1 MIKIIAVDLGGV
13 YFEAGTKI
21 ALKKIYKIVNVSK
34 KKVDEIF
41 RSYPKKE
48 GELYHKGKITK
59 QKFWSTTVKK
69 LKIGKEK
76 IPELQEI
83 WHSSYKPIK
92 GMKKLVSK
100 LRENYKVVAFS
111 GNVKER
117 IKYLNEKYG
126 LNEDFDDF
134 VLSFDF
140 GLDKKEKEF
149 YRVLL
154 EKVKCKPKEC
164 FFIDDY
170 QEFLDIAKSLGIKTI
185 LFKNTEQL
193 KSDLR
198 KFEIKI

>member
-21 ALKKIYKIVNVSK
+21 VLKQIYKIANAPK

-59 QKFWSTTVKK
+59 QKFWSAAVKK
-69 LKIGKEK
+69 LKVNEK
-76 IPELQEI
+76 FIPELQEI

-92 GMKKLVSK
+92 GMKELVSE
-100 LRENYKVVAFS
+100 LRKNYKVV
-111 GNVKER
+111 ER
-117 IKYLNEKYG
+117 IEYLNEKYK

-149 YRVLL
+149 YRILL
-154 EKVKCKPKEC
+154 EKIKCKPKEC
-164 FFIDDY
+164 LFIDDR
-170 QEFLDIAKSLGIKTI
+170 QDFLNIAKLLGIKTI
-185 LFKNTEQL
+185 LFKNAEQL

-198 KFEIKI
+198 KFEVKI